1 MSARRDAGREGRYER
16 YERLK
21 GSVQRLKGRCLT
33 ERAGGDLGCHERL
46 IT

>member
-21 GSVQRLKGRCLT
+21 ASVQRLKSCCLA
-33 ERAGGDLGCHERL
+33 ERADGDLSCHERL
-46 IT
+46 IA